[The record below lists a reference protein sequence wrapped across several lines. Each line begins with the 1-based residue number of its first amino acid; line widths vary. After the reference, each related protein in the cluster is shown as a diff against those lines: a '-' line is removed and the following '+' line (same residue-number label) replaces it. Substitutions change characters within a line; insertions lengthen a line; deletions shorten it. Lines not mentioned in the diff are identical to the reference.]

1 MMSTDNSN
9 PHHTLSGLPI
19 SLLYS
24 PEQLAAGGFDA
35 GADLGRLGVVSF
47 TEEAHHVCQIDR

>member
-1 MMSTDNSN
+1 MAANRDDNPRSL
-9 PHHTLSGLPI
+9 PGLPVAP
-19 SLLYS
+19 LYT

-35 GADLGRLGVVSF
+35 GADLGRLGVVSC